1 MCWAQ
6 HASTDDINERLS
18 VFCTAPH
25 VVGLPR
31 QSGRAN
37 SCRAWV
43 GIGICLAV
51 CACDSPE
58 ATSNSNGMAT
68 AVEEIANIQPA
79 SIEFSQVSNVFSL
92 GGNATDLQRELIHKQ
107 LVGSVVRWTVKIYEI
122 SSADGGNY
130 RVVSEPPLTD
140 TTKGMSLLHVQAIVT
155 PRSAAD
161 IQAMQSAKTGDSI
174 VIKGRV
180 QDIVLRGA
188 VVIQPAILVEAK

>member
-1 MCWAQ
+1 MSWAQ
-6 HASTDDINERLS
+6 HASTKAINERLN
-18 VFCTAPH
+18 VFCTAPP

-31 QSGRAN
+31 QNGRAN

-51 CACDSPE
+51 CAYDRPE
-58 ATSNSNGMAT
+58 TTSNSNGMIS
-68 AVEEIANIQPA
+68 AVKEIANIQPVP
-79 SIEFSQVSNVFSL
+79 IELSQVSDVFSL

-130 RVVSEPPLTD
+130 RVVSEPPLTE
-140 TTKGMSLLHVQAIVT
+140 TTNGLSLVHVQAIVT
-155 PRSAAD
+155 PRTDAD

-188 VVIQPAILVEAK
+188 VVIQPAILVKAK